1 MIIRVQKDKN
11 NPYVI
16 INKGFLNNKKM
27 SWKAK
32 GMLSY
37 LLSLPD
43 DWRINVS
50 DLVNRSKDGEKATY
64 STIKELVENGY
75 ISKDQGREAGGAFG
89 QVNYTVYESPL
100 AGFRDAEKE
109 ELLYNNNTNIIKE
122 KINEEE
128 NFNLFWNQYSKAI
141 GKKNTVKEWNKL
153 TTEEISEVLTS
164 LPMYLKDRPDKKFRK
179 DPERYLKHKVFKDYL
194 AEPKTKF
201 KDYE

>member
-1 MIIRVQKDKN
+1 MIIRVQKDKD

-50 DLVNRSKDGEKATY
+50 DLINRSKDGEKATY

-164 LPMYLKDRPDKKFRK
+164 LPMYLKDRPDKKYRK

>member
-1 MIIRVQKDKN
+1 MISSSCAWLSILSIKDKN
-11 NPYVI
+11 DKYVI
-16 INKGFLNNKKM
+16 DADEVAQITGKHRESVYASRKKDC
-27 SWKAK
+27 KLDKLA
-32 GMLSY
+32 
-37 LLSLPD
+37 
-43 DWRINVS
+43 IF
-50 DLVNRSKDGEKATY
+50 EK
-64 STIKELVENGY
+64 IKELVENGY
-75 ISKDQGREAGGAFG
+75 ISKDQGREAGGAFC

-164 LPMYLKDRPDKKFRK
+164 LPMYLKDRPDKKYRK